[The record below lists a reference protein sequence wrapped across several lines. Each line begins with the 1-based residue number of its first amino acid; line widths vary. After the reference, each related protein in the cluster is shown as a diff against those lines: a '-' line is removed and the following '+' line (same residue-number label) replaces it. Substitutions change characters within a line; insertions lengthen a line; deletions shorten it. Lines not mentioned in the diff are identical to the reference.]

1 LLEEATDMGN
11 DTDPT
16 EAAQQ
21 YAAAYAA
28 HYTQG
33 DLPLA
38 LQLYQQ
44 VMASHPSTPQAGYAA
59 MQVRNI
65 VNAVVPKQ
73 ELLDAQ
79 IELALAHLGHGTP
92 SDARRASLAPI
103 TSEVLT

>member
-1 LLEEATDMGN
+1 MEN
-11 DTDPT
+11 DTET
-16 EAAQQ
+16 SEAARR

-28 HYTQG
+28 HYTRG

-44 VMASHPSTPQAGYAA
+44 VMASHPSMPQAGYAV
-59 MQVRNI
+59 MQIRNI

-79 IELALAHLGHGTP
+79 MELALAHLKHEP
-92 SDARRASLAPI
+92 QPDARRASLAPVA
-103 TSEVLT
+103 SEVLT